1 MIAPLHNVDCLFLAK
16 ENPAKVGYATLA
28 VVEPATL
35 VEVAKAFLAAQYH
48 LEDVSGLVT
57 ADGAVSTYHFSHF
70 DTGDRATILAIAPLD
85 TPSFPS
91 IAAVYQGAE
100 WHERET
106 RDFFGF
112 QYEGNPNF
120 IPLLLAETMPDVHPL
135 LKEEG
140 QRAPLSAIFSAEGRE
155 REIVKKADSF
165 TLLDVPVKEEAPAPE
180 PVKEELKAAA
190 PVEAPKEAPKAEAP
204 AEEPKAE
211 APVEAPKPEVPAE
224 EPKVEAP
231 VAAPK
236 VETPAEEPKV
246 AAPVEEPK
254 AEEPVKEPKVEAPN
268 VEAPAEEPKV
278 EAPVKEASK
287 VEAAPEKPAKATVTV
302 KKGKVVPGKSGK
314 KGARK

>member
-1 MIAPLHNVDCLFLAK
+1 MIASLQKMDCLFLAK

-28 VVEPATL
+28 VVDPAAL
-35 VEVAKAFLAAQYH
+35 VDVAKAFLAAKYH

-57 ADGAVSTYHFSHF
+57 TDGAVSTYHFSHF
-70 DTGDRATILAIAPLD
+70 DTGDRVTILAVAPLD
-85 TPSFPS
+85 KPSFPS

-140 QRAPLSAIFSAEGRE
+140 QRAPLSTIFSAEGRE
-155 REIVKKADSF
+155 RDVVKKADSF
-165 TLLDVPVKEEAPAPE
+165 TLLDVQVKEEVPAPAPAKEEPKTVE
-180 PVKEELKAAA
+180 PVEGPKVEDPKT
-190 PVEAPKEAPKAEAP
+190 EAPT
-204 AEEPKAE
+204 EEPKAE
-211 APVEAPKPEVPAE
+211 ASKVETLVEAPKVEESKTDVPAE
-224 EPKVEAP
+224 EPTVEAP
-231 VAAPK
+231 VEEAPK
-236 VETPAEEPKV
+236 VT
-246 AAPVEEPK
+246 
-254 AEEPVKEPKVEAPN
+254 
-268 VEAPAEEPKV
+268 
-278 EAPVKEASK
+278 
-287 VEAAPEKPAKATVTV
+287 AAPEKPAKTTAAI

>member
-1 MIAPLHNVDCLFLAK
+1 MIAPLQNADCLFLAK

-28 VVEPATL
+28 VVEPAAL
-35 VEVAKAFLAAQYH
+35 VDTAKAFLAAQYH

-57 ADGAVSTYHFSHF
+57 ADGAVSVYHFSHF
-70 DTGDRATILAIAPLD
+70 DAGDRATVLAVAPLD
-85 TPSFPS
+85 KPSFPS

-135 LKEEG
+135 LKAEG
-140 QRAPLSAIFSAEGRE
+140 QLAPLSTIFSAEGRE

-165 TLLDVPVKEEAPAPE
+165 TLLDVPVKEEAPAAPAE
-180 PVKEELKAAA
+180 APKAETPVETPKVAA
-190 PVEAPKEAPKAEAP
+190 PVEAPKPAAP
-204 AEEPKAE
+204 AE
-211 APVEAPKPEVPAE
+211 APVEKPVEA
-224 EPKVEAP
+224 PKVEAP
-231 VAAPK
+231 AEAPK
-236 VETPAEEPKV
+236 KEAPAATPKTETPAETPKQ
-246 AAPVEEPK
+246 
-254 AEEPVKEPKVEAPN
+254 
-268 VEAPAEEPKV
+268 
-278 EAPVKEASK
+278 AS
-287 VEAAPEKPAKATVTV
+287 APEKPAKATVTV